1 MQMAPTRCARAVVL
15 AAASVVA
22 PACYSGASTSQHG
35 DETTT
40 HGSADDADG
49 DASSGESGED
59 PAGCEPALPR
69 WIARL
74 PDRHVASTTA
84 SLLMIARP
92 PFSTSPADPERF
104 LPDQL
109 SAVTGAVAV
118 KFQAMAEAAAAEA
131 TTPGKPLVTC
141 DGGDESACADAVIDE
156 LASRAFRRA
165 ATADE
170 RAGLRAVYD
179 DGVEIGGDHA
189 AGMRLAI
196 EAILQAPSFIYE
208 IEAPTADDDRYALSS
223 EQLAA
228 RISFFLTDTAADTE
242 LWRAARDG
250 HLETTDEI
258 GAHVDRILATPEGAQ
273 QLRTM
278 FGRFFDLHRVSEL
291 TKDGVDPTLFASMRA
306 ESEALV
312 DHVLSLPGG
321 SLSDLLLSREAS
333 IDASLASL
341 YGVEAPAAGETIM
354 LPATE
359 RAGLLTRAAIMSL
372 KSTADDSSV
381 IHRGLLLTRN
391 LLCQSPP
398 PPSPAN
404 LAEGEEINGMYETER
419 ERMLARQA
427 VGTCGGCHSLFDPLG
442 VTFEHYDRIGAYRT
456 QIETSAGPVAVDS
469 SWHVELVDID
479 GEVADAI
486 ELSALLSESSV
497 VHGCVTQKLA
507 GYALGRSIDAGDA
520 CTVSTVAEEFEATGG
535 DLTGLV
541 RAIAM
546 WPGLRERTGGE
557 P

>member
-1 MQMAPTRCARAVVL
+1 MPPTRCARAGVL
-15 AAASVVA
+15 AASIAA
-22 PACYSGASTSQHG
+22 QACYSGTSTSQHG
-35 DETTT
+35 DDTTT
-40 HGSADDADG
+40 HGSADDAADG
-49 DASSGESGED
+49 DASSGESGEG
-59 PAGCEPALPR
+59 PAACEPAVPR

-74 PDRHVASTTA
+74 TDRHVANTAA
-84 SLLMIARP
+84 SLLGIARP
-92 PFSTSPADPERF
+92 TFATSPSDPERF

-118 KFQAMAEAAAAEA
+118 KFQAMAETAAAEA
-131 TTPGKPLVTC
+131 TTPGAPLVTC
-141 DGGDESACADAVIDE
+141 DSGDESACADAVIDE

-170 RAGLRAVYD
+170 RTGLRAVYD

-189 AGMRLAI
+189 AGIRLVI

-208 IEAPTADDDRYALSS
+208 IEAPTTGDDRYTLSS

-228 RISFFLTDTAADTE
+228 RISFFLTDTVADTE

-250 HLETTDEI
+250 NLETDDEL
-258 GAHVDRILATPEGAQ
+258 AAQVDRILATPAGAQ

-312 DHVLSLPGG
+312 DHVLTMPGG

-333 IDASLASL
+333 IDAPLAAL
-341 YGVEAPAAGETIM
+341 YGVDAPADGQTTM

-359 RAGLLTRAAIMSL
+359 RAGILTRAAIMSL

-398 PPSPAN
+398 PPSPES
-404 LAEGEEINGMYETER
+404 LAQGEEINGMYETER

-427 VGTCGGCHSLFDPLG
+427 IGSCGGCHRLFDPLG
-442 VTFEHYDRIGAYRT
+442 VTFEHYDRIGAFRT
-456 QIETSAGPVAVDS
+456 EIETSAGPVAVDS
-469 SWHVELVDID
+469 AWHVELLDID
-479 GEVADAI
+479 AEVADAV
-486 ELSALLSESSV
+486 ELSALLAESSA
-497 VHGCVTQKLA
+497 VHGCVTQKFA
-507 GYALGRSIDAGDA
+507 GYALGRSLGDDDV
-520 CTVSTVAEEFEATGG
+520 CTVSTLAEEFEATGG
-535 DLTGLV
+535 DLTALV
-541 RAIAM
+541 RLIAV